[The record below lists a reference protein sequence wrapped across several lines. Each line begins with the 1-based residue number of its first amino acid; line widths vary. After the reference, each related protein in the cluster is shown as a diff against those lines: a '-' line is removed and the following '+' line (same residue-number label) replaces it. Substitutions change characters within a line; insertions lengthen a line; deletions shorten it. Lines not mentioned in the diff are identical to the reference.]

1 MTARHAFPYLLSLLA
16 IPLAI
21 APAPVD
27 RETARQRA
35 EVTRIQA
42 HIARAERLA
51 RAHDVS
57 ELSAAQRDARER
69 HLARLESYR
78 RRGLFPHNDDF
89 ADRRVPYFVDRAGTR
104 CAMAYLIEQSGRA
117 DLVAAVARRRNNA
130 TVRELARD
138 ADLGPALGAWLADA
152 GLTVD
157 EAQAIQ
163 PQYGGDIYPP
173 PPGDGDVV
181 PSGYAAASASLGTL
195 NLLSLGL
202 NSGLVTPRP
211 SPWLARAGLLTGF
224 TAIGLGAA
232 HLGRERHSE
241 ALGWANILGGAAS
254 AVAGTTSL
262 VRSSREADAGRVS
275 DGWRVAPFYGFDDRA
290 RPVAGLTAMF

>member
-1 MTARHAFPYLLSLLA
+1 MTARHAFPYLLLLLVTPVSLVL
-16 IPLAI
+16 
-21 APAPVD
+21 APAA
-27 RETARQRA
+27 RERL
-35 EVTRIQA
+35 EVARIQA
-42 HIARAERLA
+42 HLAHAERFA

-57 ELSAAQRDARER
+57 VLTAAQRQARGR
-69 HLARLESYR
+69 NLARLETYR
-78 RRGLFPHNDDF
+78 ERGLFPHNDDF

-117 DLVAAVARRRNNA
+117 DLVAEVARRRNNA

-173 PPGDGDVV
+173 PGDGDVIL
-181 PSGYAAASASLGTL
+181 SGYAAASASLGTL

-202 NSGLVTPRP
+202 NSGLVTSRP

-254 AVAGTTSL
+254 AVAGTTAL
-262 VRSSREADAGRVS
+262 VRSSREADVVRVS
-275 DGWRVAPFYGFDDRA
+275 DGWRVAPFYGIDDRG